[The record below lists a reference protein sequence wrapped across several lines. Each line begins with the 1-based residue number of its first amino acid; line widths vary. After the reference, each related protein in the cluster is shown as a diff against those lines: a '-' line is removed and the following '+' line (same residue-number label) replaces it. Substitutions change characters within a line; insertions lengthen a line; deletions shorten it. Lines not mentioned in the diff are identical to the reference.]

1 MVPKGSELGRLS
13 SKAEGQGIE
22 WGKAQTNTAD
32 QEGCHLSPSVVLFPC
47 SSKTCRGNKGH

>member
-22 WGKAQTNTAD
+22 RGKAQTNRAD